1 MLSMLFT
8 LLCGVAKR
16 ALRVARAALATVR
29 RAAFPGL
36 PFFLGLGLGNHD
48 HNDTHTTPSAMSSN
62 AAHIAMTGA
71 SGDIATAT
79 TSANLADAQEAI
91 PGLPDHLVVTHILRP
106 EYFDDPADLTR
117 LRLVSRAMRDTVAA
131 KRRRCKDLC
140 EQFPVGAVRQNS
152 GLDERESDR
161 LINKF
166 IKPHLGCSY

>member
-1 MLSMLFT
+1 
-8 LLCGVAKR
+8 
-16 ALRVARAALATVR
+16 
-29 RAAFPGL
+29 
-36 PFFLGLGLGNHD
+36 
-48 HNDTHTTPSAMSSN
+48 MSSDWARGMFDRLTIN
-62 AAHIAMTGA
+62 PRRTTAAAARKKSM
-71 SGDIATAT
+71 
-79 TSANLADAQEAI
+79 QEAI